1 MPAVAVLRVM
11 LHPVPLSA
19 PMLERKWSNAGGNH
33 LEVQQ
38 RDEMYTLVAREVVE
52 LDAGDDRQAGVFA
65 AARR

>member
-38 RDEMYTLVAREVVE
+38 RDEMYTLVAR
-52 LDAGDDRQAGVFA
+52 
-65 AARR
+65 